1 MVKNVLTPPKKLIR
15 IRDTQ
20 FGTLTVDCKDFTG
33 GFIMRSDILKKKV
46 ETLPHRALLM
56 SAGVSRE
63 DIVSGKPFIGIA
75 NSYND
80 LIPGHIHLNELTLEV
95 KRGIRDAGGV
105 PFVWGV
111 PGVCDG
117 IAMFAEMRLS
127 LPSREHI
134 ADNIEIMV
142 LSHSLDGWVGV
153 TNCDKITPGM
163 LMAAGRLDLPAAILT
178 GGPMKANVIDGK
190 KNHPILGFSMVGQVK
205 AGMMTPEEAN
215 DMLPCLACGAGSC
228 VGLYTANTMAVVTE
242 VLGLSVTRCAT
253 TLAVS
258 DLKKIQAYETGK
270 RIVSLVKDGVQPRQI
285 MTPEA
290 FENAIRVDMAM
301 GGSTNTVLHIPAV
314 AREAGIEIDVDQF
327 DRISKETPN
336 LCSIIPA
343 GPNEMADIDEA
354 GGIPAVLNRLKHM
367 LKDSNTINGRSIVD
381 VANNGKV
388 INPDLIRDLDNP
400 IHKEGGIAVLKGNI
414 ASSSIIK
421 QTALDPEMRVHTGP
435 AKVFYSE
442 QELLDAIEAKK
453 IAEGDVVVLPFQGPA
468 GAPGM
473 PEMLTPTDAIK
484 GAGYKKVALITDGR
498 FSGATVGPCI
508 GHVEMEAYN
517 GGPIGAIC
525 DGDIIDINIPD
536 RSLNVQLT
544 DDQIKQRLLSIKVPE
559 RTLTNFLKNYRQSYT
574 GLNCYGKKA

>member
-1 MVKNVLTPPKKLIR
+1 
-15 IRDTQ
+15 
-20 FGTLTVDCKDFTG
+20 
-33 GFIMRSDILKKKV
+33 MRSDILKQKV

-80 LIPGHIHLNELTLEV
+80 LIPGHIHLNELTREV

-105 PFVWGV
+105 PFEWGV

-163 LMAAGRLDLPAAILT
+163 LMAAGRLDLPSAILT

-190 KNHPILGFSMVGQVK
+190 KSHPILGFSMVGQVK
-205 AGMMTPEEAN
+205 AGKMTPDEAN

-242 VLGLSVTRCAT
+242 VLGMSLTQCAT
-253 TLAVS
+253 TLATS
-258 DLKKIQAYETGK
+258 ALKKKQAYETGK
-270 RIVSLVKDGVQPRQI
+270 KIVGLVKEDVSPRQI

-314 AREAGIEIDVDQF
+314 AKEAGIDIDVNLF
-327 DRISKETPN
+327 DKISRQTPN

-343 GPNEMADIDEA
+343 GPNEMADIDKA
-354 GGIPAVLNRLKHM
+354 GGVPAVLNRLKSM
-367 LKDSNTINGRSIVD
+367 LKDSKTINGNSIMD
-381 VANNGKV
+381 IAENGKATDSE
-388 INPDLIRDLDNP
+388 IIRELDNP
-400 IHKEGGIAVLKGNI
+400 VHKEGGIAVLKGNI
-414 ASSSIIK
+414 ASSSVIK
-421 QTALDPEMRVHTGP
+421 QTALDAQMRMHSGP

-442 QELLDAIEAKK
+442 QDLLDAIEAKK
-453 IAEGDVVVLPFQGPA
+453 IHEGDVVVLPFQGPA

-484 GAGYKKVALITDGR
+484 GAGFRKVALITDGR

-517 GGPIGAIC
+517 GGAIGAIK
-525 DGDIIDINIPD
+525 DGDIIDINID
-536 RSLNVQLT
+536 ERSLNVKLSE
-544 DDQIKQRLLSIKVPE
+544 DQINQRLTMIKAPE
-559 RTLTNFLKNYRQSYT
+559 RKVTNLLKYFRQSYI
-574 GLNCYGKKA
+574 GFNCYGKKA